1 MANSQLRTL
10 HVTSILIVI
19 RSIID
24 LMTDQNNF
32 SKKKIKNYVKW
43 LAWIIMKN
51 RKVTV
56 TDDEF

>member
-19 RSIID
+19 RPIETIKK
-24 LMTDQNNF
+24 F
-32 SKKKIKNYVKW
+32 SKQWKKIKNYVKW